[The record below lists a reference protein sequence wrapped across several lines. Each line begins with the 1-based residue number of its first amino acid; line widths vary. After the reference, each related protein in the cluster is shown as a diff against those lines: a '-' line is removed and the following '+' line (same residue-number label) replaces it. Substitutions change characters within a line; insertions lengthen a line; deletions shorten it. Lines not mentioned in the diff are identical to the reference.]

1 MTRTR
6 QCLVVATNPRHWSPR
21 QWNMVPRVNIPGSY
35 AKLVVIE
42 HIVPLRCPY
51 MQLGDGAVSANW
63 TQAAGATIIQPIA
76 PFSHEANLSKR
87 TLRNNEAN
95 EPKASAD
102 YVAEECLESFWE
114 CHVAALI
121 CSNICFPYSF
131 LSLRAFQGHSWRIL
145 PLL

>member
-1 MTRTR
+1 
-6 QCLVVATNPRHWSPR
+6 
-21 QWNMVPRVNIPGSY
+21 
-35 AKLVVIE
+35 
-42 HIVPLRCPY
+42 

-102 YVAEECLESFWE
+102 YAAEECLESFWE

-121 CSNICFPYSF
+121 CSNIFV
-131 LSLRAFQGHSWRIL
+131 SLLLLELTSLPRAFLENLTAIVKTPTYAL
-145 PLL
+145 P